1 MAEKKNI
8 PETEKLAKKETRF
21 SKAQLIKSE
30 RFRERK
36 DMLNAILSDGRK
48 YAISEVE
55 QQIEKYRKGKVK

>member
-1 MAEKKNI
+1 M
-8 PETEKLAKKETRF
+8 TEKRKIKETRF
-21 SKAQLIKSE
+21 SKEQLTGSE

-36 DMLNAILSDGRK
+36 DMLNAILDDGRK